1 MLALFLSYLDDDKDK
16 RIFEEIYHTYR
27 KQMFLL
33 ALSINKNEID
43 AEDIVSKVFLKIAQK
58 YWKTVKLISN
68 NTDLRNYLL
77 KATKNTAL
85 NEIKFK
91 KSEFDKFNIFIE
103 RRSNDIQNISDKDF
117 LDYICKRYDYS
128 NTVDAINKLD
138 EKYRNVLYYHY
149 VLEISIKDT
158 AKSLGQSIDTTKK
171 QITRGKKMLIE
182 LLKGVNEYADV

>member
-171 QITRGKKMLIE
+171 QITRGKKC
-182 LLKGVNEYADV
+182 LLNY